1 MTAEAREQG
10 NGSAGHE
17 TSWQR
22 FYYWGGAATLAAVA
36 LLVLDIVI
44 SNMLGGDIS
53 RIPAA
58 AAGRLL
64 QFRES
69 RLLGL
74 YNHDLLNLVVQLV
87 LLPAYWALYGALR
100 SVNRAWAGLALVIFI
115 VGTTLFV
122 AGNAALPMLDL
133 SRKYAAAASAADK
146 ATIAAAGEAL
156 LARGAHGSA
165 GALLAFF
172 LPTLAG
178 LIMSGVML
186 AGKTFSQAA
195 GYFGIAGNA
204 LLLAYFFL
212 VTFVHGAE
220 RSAVALAMPGGVLA
234 MAWMVLFAIRLF
246 RLAAQGK

>member
-1 MTAEAREQG
+1 MPVIETMRPAEALDPQAKWR
-10 NGSAGHE
+10 
-17 TSWQR
+17 R
-22 FYYWGGAATLAAVA
+22 VYFWGAAATLAAVV

-44 SNMLGGDIS
+44 SNLLGGDIS
-53 RIPAA
+53 RIPASA
-58 AAGRLL
+58 TGRLL

-87 LLPAYWALYGALR
+87 LLPAYWALYGSLR
-100 SVNRAWAGLALVIFI
+100 KVSRAWAGLALIFFI
-115 VGTTLFV
+115 VGTTLFI

-133 SRKYAAAASAADK
+133 SQKYAAAASAADK

-178 LIMSGVML
+178 LIVSGAMRT
-186 AGKTFSQAA
+186 GRIFSRAT
-195 GYFGIAGNA
+195 GSLGIAGNT
-204 LLLAYFFL
+204 LLLVYFFL
-212 VTFVHGAE
+212 VTFVPGADKL
-220 RSAVALAMPGGVLA
+220 ALALAMPGGLLA

-246 RLAAQGK
+246 RLARG